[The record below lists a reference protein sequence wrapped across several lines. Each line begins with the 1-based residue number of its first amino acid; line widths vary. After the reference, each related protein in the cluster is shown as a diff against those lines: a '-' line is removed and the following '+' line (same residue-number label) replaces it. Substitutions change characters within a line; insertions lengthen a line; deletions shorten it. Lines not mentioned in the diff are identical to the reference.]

1 MNLQFYFKMF
11 QNNKVRKTSLY
22 ILKIDNVQKCYFSI
36 FNSKLHLLVELQQI
50 CMSKWMTKLSQG
62 PLTSSVPGTGGSI
75 DLALEE
81 IMTEFSMVF
90 QLELYRQ
97 ILKEKVKLLLLF
109 IRNIS
114 RLEVFRITYISHML
128 FVSFK
133 LNFNQI

>member
-1 MNLQFYFKMF
+1 
-11 QNNKVRKTSLY
+11 
-22 ILKIDNVQKCYFSI
+22 
-36 FNSKLHLLVELQQI
+36 
-50 CMSKWMTKLSQG
+50 MTKLSQG
-62 PLTSSVPGTGGSI
+62 PLASSVPGTGGSI

-114 RLEVFRITYISHML
+114 MLEVF